1 MAWWAD
7 RLGRHHVPLR
17 DEVDDINE
25 LLSPDAVHH
34 ELIQEIVRKVYCL
47 NRCGHLDA
55 EISLENTFTALGRV
69 REKLLLS
76 RQSDVDQ
83 IDLLDN
89 IGWQTRQC
97 FGPPREHEPGES
109 RPVSNTAEVA

>member
-1 MAWWAD
+1 MVWWAD
-7 RLGRHHVPLR
+7 RLGRHQVPLR

-34 ELIQEIVRKVYCL
+34 ELIQEIVRKVYCH

-55 EISLENTFTALGRV
+55 EISLENTFTALSGV

-76 RQSDVDQ
+76 RLIFASHSH
-83 IDLLDN
+83 
-89 IGWQTRQC
+89 R
-97 FGPPREHEPGES
+97 
-109 RPVSNTAEVA
+109 A